1 MCPTRARTNRHV
13 GELTRAEATRRLA
26 QFVVWEREA
35 RSYLLTGTLKMA
47 LIIRSDIDIGV
58 STTRESSNALIVAGA

>member
-1 MCPTRARTNRHV
+1 V